1 VFEAIDPRSPVPL
14 YAQIAGRVRVAVAA
28 GEIRTGEALP
38 SVRTLAQRLRVNP
51 ATVVQAYRALE
62 LDGFVEMRHGAGTF
76 VCEVPTD
83 RKTEERA
90 AQAETLARQVLQ
102 EAARL
107 GIPARELLAALVEE
121 VGEPEDGEP
130 EGGRGARGARREQA
144 PSTQAAE

>member
-1 VFEAIDPRSPVPL
+1 
-14 YAQIAGRVRVAVAA
+14 VRA
-28 GEIRTGEALP
+28 
-38 SVRTLAQRLRVNP
+38 LAQRLRVNP

-90 AQAETLARQVLQ
+90 AQAETLARQALQ

-107 GIPARELLAALVEE
+107 GIPARELLAALTEE
-121 VGEPEDGEP
+121 VGEPAT
-130 EGGRGARGARREQA
+130 ARGPAPASTRHDAAAAAARSGHGDA
-144 PSTQAAE
+144 